1 MENTIKFEMTLEE
14 ATAVLKMV
22 AQLPT
27 QSNAWPFYQKILEQ
41 YQAQA
46 PKPETEE
53 STIVTP

>member
-1 MENTIKFEMTLEE
+1 MTLEE

-46 PKPETEE
+46 PKPENEE